1 MITRSAA
8 TRSLWVFSSL
18 ISALLITPSAQAANL
33 QSWQF
38 DADHNRLDLV
48 TDESIQPI
56 AQLIANPA
64 RLVIDL
70 PGTHF
75 GQPRAEQIVGQQVQA
90 VRVGQFNA
98 HATRLVIE
106 LAPGYTLDPSQ
117 VIVQGESPNH
127 WVVELPKLQSVRSA
141 SLVSSLSPPDS
152 SILSPE
158 PQAVSIAP
166 IADRRFSDAIALNQP
181 FNWLQQRLFS
191 LEADYADLDIGMF
204 FLDLKTGNYL
214 DLGGDRAFPAASIIK
229 LPILMA
235 FFQDVDARKIR
246 LDENLVMRSEQVAS
260 GSGDL
265 QDLPVGTQLTALET
279 VTKMITISDN
289 TATNMILDRMGGIQV
304 LNQRFH
310 SWGLQETE
318 LHNVLPDLDGTNL
331 TTARDLVYLLGLL
344 NQGKLV
350 SPQSQAQAIDIL
362 RHSTVRSLLPAGLG
376 AGATIANKTGD
387 IGFAIS
393 DAGIIQMP
401 NGRQYLAAVLLKRP
415 YDDPRGR
422 DFIQQTSQIVYTYLN
437 QP

>member
-1 MITRSAA
+1 MTTA
-8 TRSLWVFSSL
+8 TRSFWFFSSL
-18 ISALLITPSAQAANL
+18 VSALLVANPAKAANL
-33 QSWQF
+33 ESWEF
-38 DADHNRLDLV
+38 DTSHNRLDIV
-48 TDESIQPI
+48 TDEAIQPI
-56 AQLIANPA
+56 AQLIANPS

-75 GQPRAEQIVGQQVQA
+75 GRPRAEQLIGQQIQA

-98 HATRLVIE
+98 HATRVVIE
-106 LAPGYTLDPSQ
+106 LAPGYTLDPNR
-117 VIVQGESPNH
+117 VIVQGESANH
-127 WVVELPKLQSVRSA
+127 WVVELPKLQAVPSA
-141 SLVSSLSPPDS
+141 SLVSSS
-152 SILSPE
+152 SLPVGSISSPE

-166 IADRRFSDAIALNQP
+166 IADRRFNDPLSLNQP
-181 FNWLQQRLFS
+181 FNWLQQRIFS
-191 LEADYADLDIGMF
+191 LESDYADLDIGMF

-214 DLGGDRAFPAASIIK
+214 DLGGDRNFPAASIIK
-229 LPILMA
+229 LPILIA
-235 FFQDVDARKIR
+235 FFQDVDAGKIR
-246 LDENLVMRSEQVAS
+246 LDENLVMRSDLVAS

-265 QDLPVGTQLTALET
+265 QDLPVGTQLTALDT

-289 TATNMILDRMGGIQV
+289 TATNMILDRMGGMQT

-310 SWGLQETE
+310 GWGLQDTE
-318 LHNVLPDLDGTNL
+318 IHTVLPDLDGTNV

-362 RHSTVRSLLPAGLG
+362 RRSTVRSLLPAGLG

-437 QP
+437 QLDF

>member
-1 MITRSAA
+1 MTTA
-8 TRSLWVFSSL
+8 TRSFWVFSSL
-18 ISALLITPSAQAANL
+18 ISALLIANPAKAANL
-33 QSWQF
+33 ESWDF
-38 DADHNRLDLV
+38 DTSRNRLDIV
-48 TDESIQPI
+48 TDEAIQPI
-56 AQLIANPA
+56 AQLIANPS

-75 GQPRAEQIVGQQVQA
+75 GRPRAEQLIGQQVQS

-106 LAPGYTLDPSQ
+106 LAPGYTLDPNR
-117 VIVQGESPNH
+117 VVVQGESSNH
-127 WVVELPKLQSVRSA
+127 WVVELPKLQSISSA
-141 SLVSSLSPPDS
+141 SLVSSISLPVG
-152 SILSPE
+152 SIASPE
-158 PQAVSIAP
+158 PQAISVAP
-166 IADRRFSDAIALNQP
+166 AADRRFNDAIALNQP

-214 DLGGDRAFPAASIIK
+214 DLGGDRGFPAASIIK
-229 LPILMA
+229 LPILIA
-235 FFQDVDARKIR
+235 FFQDIDAGKIR
-246 LDENLVMRSEQVAS
+246 LDENLVMRSDLVAS

-289 TATNMILDRMGGIQV
+289 TATNMILDRMGGIQT
-304 LNQRFH
+304 LNQRFR
-310 SWGLQETE
+310 SWGLEGTE
-318 LHNVLPDLDGTNL
+318 IHNSLPDLDGTNI
-331 TTARDLVYLLGLL
+331 TTAKDLVFLLGLL

-350 SPQSQAQAIDIL
+350 SPQSQTQAIDIL
-362 RHSTVRSLLPAGLG
+362 RRSTVRSLLPAGLG

-387 IGFAIS
+387 IGFALS

-401 NGRQYLAAVLLKRP
+401 NGRQYLAAVLLKRS

-437 QP
+437 QL